1 MASAAASSEKP
12 GFFAADVHEALRK
25 RAEWLDGLGES
36 AILDADNLDS
46 DDSEHWEGSTT
57 GAKEEPV
64 ASDGAEAGGSG
75 AKSTGLK
82 GSLSDLLAAGFARV
96 ECEPLDLS
104 AARERFARA
113 DKGSVPLML
122 EGRPEPPARRL
133 QRLKSEVSTL
143 AAWAEHQS
151 SAEVADGQDAK
162 RLGQEARAMAE
173 DMKDAQAPNDPHHIW
188 LPPSDGEELRHVSRL
203 VAATP
208 KGPAKVTTEG
218 LREDSAPYTL
228 SAPSSGWL
236 LAAQAEALQDLEAR
250 LESVRNCLGTAEEEA
265 SETLAAATSRLS
277 RRLQWLEDIADGGA
291 CERLSASAELL
302 CAEIDL
308 AAAEAARLEALEAEQ
323 EKEEAELIKP
333 VSPTSRQLAEE
344 VTASVETTAAQV
356 QRLFDQVAG
365 LDAAVVRAADMAE
378 QLRSQDALRRHL
390 ELFAAELAQAEA
402 RCATASD
409 TLRAAAKA
417 ASDMKESSKACT
429 EQIQRGIQ
437 SLEAKILKL
446 KGHRDRKSVV

>member
-25 RAEWLDGLGES
+25 RAEWLEGLGES

-57 GAKEEPV
+57 GAKDEPV

-133 QRLKSEVSTL
+133 QRLKIEVSTL

-151 SAEVADGQDAK
+151 SAEAADGQDAK
-162 RLGQEARAMAE
+162 RLGQEARAIAE
-173 DMKDAQAPNDPHHIW
+173 DMKDAQAPSDPHHIW
-188 LPPSDGEELRHVSRL
+188 LPPSDGEELRQVSRL

-208 KGPAKVTTEG
+208 KGPTKVTTERLG
-218 LREDSAPYTL
+218 EDSAPYTL
-228 SAPSSGWL
+228 CAPSSGWL
-236 LAAQAEALQDLEAR
+236 LAAQAEALSDLEAR
-250 LESVRNCLGTAEEEA
+250 LESVRNSLGTAEEEA
-265 SETLAAATSRLS
+265 EASEETLAAATSRLS

-291 CERLSASAELL
+291 CERLSASAELF

-333 VSPTSRQLAEE
+333 VSPTSKQLAEE
-344 VTASVETTAAQV
+344 VTASVETTEAQ
-356 QRLFDQVAG
+356 
-365 LDAAVVRAADMAE
+365 
-378 QLRSQDALRRHL
+378 
-390 ELFAAELAQAEA
+390 
-402 RCATASD
+402 
-409 TLRAAAKA
+409 
-417 ASDMKESSKACT
+417 
-429 EQIQRGIQ
+429 
-437 SLEAKILKL
+437 
-446 KGHRDRKSVV
+446 

>member
-25 RAEWLDGLGES
+25 RAEWLEGLGES

-57 GAKEEPV
+57 GAKDEPV
-64 ASDGAEAGGSG
+64 AGGSG

-96 ECEPLDLS
+96 ECEPLDLP

-151 SAEVADGQDAK
+151 SAQAVDGQDAK

-188 LPPSDGEELRHVSRL
+188 LPPSDGEELRQVSRL

-208 KGPAKVTTEG
+208 KGPKKVTTEG
-218 LREDSAPYTL
+218 LGEDSAPYTL
-228 SAPSSGWL
+228 CAPSSGWL
-236 LAAQAEALQDLEAR
+236 LAAQAEALSDLEAR
-250 LESVRNCLGTAEEEA
+250 LESVRNSLGTAEEAEA
-265 SETLAAATSRLS
+265 SEETLAAATSRLS

-291 CERLSASAELL
+291 CERLSASAELF

-333 VSPTSRQLAEE
+333 VSPTSKQLAEE
-344 VTASVETTAAQV
+344 VTASVETTEAQV

-365 LDAAVVRAADMAE
+365 LDAAAVRAADMAE

-417 ASDMKESSKACT
+417 ANDMKESSKACT

-437 SLEAKILKL
+437 SMEAKILKL
-446 KGHRDRKSVV
+446 KGRSAGAGS